1 VGKRVF
7 LKYALRRIGYSLAVI
22 WVAST
27 AIFVLIHVAPSDPVA
42 YIVGR
47 LTVSGGGFAN
57 GQELV
62 AAYRAQ
68 FGLDGSLPEQ
78 YVAYLGQLAQLNL
91 GYSIPFFPTTV
102 TDLIARAL
110 PWTLGLLFTTTI
122 IAFGLGTVLGALM
135 AWRQS
140 SKLGQVVLPMFML
153 LSAIPYYLL
162 ALGLLY
168 VFAYTLHM
176 LPTGGVSNILSNNP
190 SPIDAVLDAANHS
203 ILPGLS
209 VVLSAMGF
217 WMISMRSAMVPVLGS
232 DFLLLAEAKGLSERR
247 IFFRYALRNALLPQ
261 VTGLAIALGSVL
273 AGQVLVEVV
282 YSYPGLG
289 RLLVDAVSGRDY
301 PTVQGITLILV
312 VTVTLGV
319 LIVDLLY
326 PRIDPRIS
334 YEQR

>member
-1 VGKRVF
+1 M
-7 LKYALRRIGYSLAVI
+7 I
-22 WVAST
+22 WLAST
-27 AIFVLIHVAPSDPVA
+27 AIFILIHVAPSDPIA

-47 LTVSGGGFAN
+47 LTVNGGGFAN
-57 GQELV
+57 GEQLI

-78 YVAYLGQLAQLNL
+78 YASYLGQLAQFNL
-91 GYSIPFFPTTV
+91 GYSIPNFPTTV
-102 TDLIARAL
+102 TDMILRAL
-110 PWTLGLLFTTTI
+110 PWTLGLLLTTTI
-122 IAFGLGTVLGALM
+122 IAFILGTLFGALM

-140 SKLGQVVLPMFML
+140 SRLGQVVLPMMML

-168 VFAYTLHM
+168 LFAYTLHW
-176 LPTGGVSNILSNNP
+176 LPTGGVSQILSTNP
-190 SPIDAVLDAANHS
+190 SPIDAITDAAVHS
-203 ILPGLS
+203 ILPGMS
-209 VVLSAMGF
+209 IVLAAMGF
-217 WMISMRSAMVPVLGS
+217 WMISMRSAMVPILGS

-247 IFFRYALRNALLPQ
+247 IFLRYAVRNAMLPQ

-282 YSYPGLG
+282 YSYPGIG
-289 RLLVDAVSGRDY
+289 RLLVNAVSGRDY
-301 PTVQGITLILV
+301 PVVQGITLILV

>member
-1 VGKRVF
+1 VF
-7 LKYALRRIGYSLAVI
+7 VTYALRRIVYSLAVI
-22 WVAST
+22 WFAST
-27 AIFVLIHVAPSDPVA
+27 AIFVLIHVAPSDPIS

-47 LTVSGGGFAN
+47 MTVNGAAFAN
-57 GQELV
+57 GEQLV
-62 AAYRAQ
+62 ASYRAQ

-78 YVAYLGQLAQLNL
+78 YLAYLGQLAQLNL
-91 GYSIPFFPTTV
+91 GYSIPNFPTTV
-102 TDLIARAL
+102 TDLILRAL
-110 PWTLGLLFTTTI
+110 PWTLGLLVTTTI
-122 IAFGLGTVLGALM
+122 IAFVLGSLLGALM
-135 AWRQS
+135 AWRHS
-140 SKLGQVVLPMFML
+140 SQLAQVVLTLFML

-168 VFAYTLHM
+168 VFAYTLHW
-176 LPTGGVSNILSNNP
+176 LPTGGVSNIMSTNP
-190 SPIDAVLDAANHS
+190 SPLDATIDAAVHS

-209 VVLSAMGF
+209 VVLSAVGF
-217 WMISMRSAMVPVLGS
+217 WMISMRSAMVPVVGS
-232 DFLLLAEAKGLSERR
+232 DYLLLAEAKGLSKRR

-282 YSYPGLG
+282 FSYPGLG
-289 RLLVDAVSGRDY
+289 RLLVSAVSGRDY
-301 PTVQGITLILV
+301 PVVQGITLILV